1 VVGIHDAADA
11 DQVTLVEASHR
22 RTDGRDPADDFVAR
36 HAWVGGGYEVG
47 PLIADGVEIGVAD
60 AAEEDLDLDVGSVGW
75 RRWMVS
81 GARSEVALAAEQA
94 RISVMGVFNDLGIEN
109 RKR

>member
-60 AAEEDLDLDVGSVGW
+60 AAEEDLDLDVAIGG
-75 RRWMVS
+75 
-81 GARSEVALAAEQA
+81 LAALD
-94 RISVMGVFNDLGIEN
+94 GVRGEVRGGAGCRAGSDFGHGCLQ
-109 RKR
+109 